1 MILDEATS
9 ALDYKSE
16 ENIISNLLENFG
28 ESTVLF
34 VTHRTTSLYMSKAIF
49 YLEDGLIVENGSYDQ
64 LIADKKQFYAL
75 TKIQNTN

>member
-1 MILDEATS
+1 
-9 ALDYKSE
+9 
-16 ENIISNLLENFG
+16 
-28 ESTVLF
+28 
-34 VTHRTTSLYMSKAIF
+34 MSKQVVPTKKIDPTIFFRGIVFSHPRGGPGTQIF